1 VLDYVCAQILSFN
14 YFMRQYS
21 NSSAPPPA
29 RSAAFMPNDWRTLRT
44 LLPYLWTYKWRVMLA
59 LLFLVGA
66 KLANIGVPLLLK
78 KLVDH
83 ISVSAAQPQ
92 ALLVLPVALL
102 VAYGA
107 LRLATTLFTEL
118 REFVFVKVTQRAV
131 RTIALQVFRHL
142 HALSL
147 RFHLNRQTGGM
158 TRDIERGTRGV
169 SSLVQYA
176 LFSIL
181 PTLIE
186 IGLVLIYLVLHY
198 DIWFSII
205 TASALV
211 LYIVFTITVTEW
223 RTHFRRTMNE
233 LDSRANTKA
242 IDSLLNYETVKYFSN
257 EDFEARRYD
266 EGLQRYEAAAVKSQ
280 SSLSLLNSGQSAII
294 AIAVTLILWR
304 ATQGVIDGSM
314 SLGDLVLVNAFMIQ
328 LYVPLNF
335 LGVIYREIKQSLA
348 DMERLFALL
357 EQHREIADS
366 PSAQPLLTQGAAV
379 RFAHID
385 FSYEA
390 KRQILFDVD
399 FDIAA
404 GTTTAV
410 VGHSGSGKSTLSR
423 LLFRFYDVN
432 AGSITID
439 GQDLRQLTQASLRQ
453 AIGIVPQDTVLFND
467 TIEYNIAYGKPG
479 CSKEEIVAAARAAY
493 VHDFIESLPDG
504 YATVVGERGLK
515 LSGGE
520 KQRVAIARTLLK
532 GPAVLIFDEATSAL
546 DSKAEQAIQ
555 EQLREIAKNR
565 TTLVIAHRLSTIVDA
580 QQILVLEQ
588 GRIIERG
595 THTQLLAA
603 DGAYAQM
610 WARQQAGM
618 KEVGDTDGNAEQ
630 PPSLLLL

>member
-1 VLDYVCAQILSFN
+1 
-14 YFMRQYS
+14 MRRY
-21 NSSAPPPA
+21 PP
-29 RSAAFMPNDWRTLRT
+29 SAAPQAARTPSVPAHSDWQTLAT
-44 LLPYLWTYKWRVMLA
+44 LLPYLWTYKWRVLLA
-59 LLFLVGA
+59 LAFLVGA
-66 KLANIGVPLLLK
+66 KLTNIGVPLLLK
-78 KLVDH
+78 QLVDRMT
-83 ISVSAAQPQ
+83 VGPNNPQ
-92 ALLVLPVALL
+92 ALLVLPLTLL

-107 LRLATTLFTEL
+107 LRLATTVFTEL
-118 REFVFVKVTQRAV
+118 REFIFAKVTQRAV
-131 RTIALQVFRHL
+131 RTIALKVFRHL

-169 SSLVQYA
+169 SSLVSYA

-186 IGLVLIYLVLHY
+186 IALVLVYLVLHY
-198 DIWFSII
+198 EIWFTVI
-205 TASALV
+205 TAGALV

-223 RTHFRRTMNE
+223 RTHFRRTMND
-233 LDSRANTKA
+233 LDSRANSKA
-242 IDSLLNYETVKYFSN
+242 IDSLLNYETVKYFGN

-304 ATQGVIDGSM
+304 ATQGVISGKM

-328 LYVPLNF
+328 LYIPLNF

-348 DMERLFALL
+348 DMERLFSLL
-357 EQHREIADS
+357 EQNKDVADA
-366 PSAQPLLTQGAAV
+366 PDAKPLITNGAAL
-379 RFAHID
+379 RFSHID
-385 FSYEA
+385 FSYES

-399 FDIAA
+399 FEVAA

-423 LLFRFYDVN
+423 LLYRFYDID
-432 AGSITID
+432 AGAITID
-439 GQDLRQLTQASLRQ
+439 GQDLRNVTQASLRK

-467 TIEYNIAYGKPG
+467 TIGYNIGYGKPG
-479 CSKEEIVAAARAAY
+479 SSKEEIVAAAKAAY

-504 YATVVGERGLK
+504 YETTVGERGLK

-532 GPAVLIFDEATSAL
+532 NPAVLIFDEATSAL

-555 EQLREIAKNR
+555 EQLSEIAESR
-565 TTLVIAHRLSTIVDA
+565 TTLIIAHRLSTIVDA
-580 QQILVLEQ
+580 HQILVLEH

-610 WARQQAGM
+610 WARQQAR
-618 KEVGDTDGNAEQ
+618 EDDDGEEDGAGTGAG
-630 PPSLLLL
+630 PVSPSLQLA